1 MSYEEFGRRFFE
13 LAVTE
18 PRVGAAFASIAGE
31 SFDVGPIPSG
41 PGGVV
46 KVLARVKIDEP
57 GITRSVEDLIRFTV
71 QIPLRINIEIDLKL
85 DRLRYDV
92 DGLITLPLTVHAVEP
107 LQIHFDVDPPRPD
120 DVHVDVASRNMRAE
134 LVRNLAQVD
143 DEVRRVIA
151 KQVAEEINKP
161 EVRAA
166 RIIDVDAQLA
176 AAMDPKS
183 VGEGDEEP
191 TDIEVVVVD
200 EDERAY
206 EGRV

>member
-31 SFDVGPIPSG
+31 SFDVGPLPTG

-92 DGLITLPLTVHAVEP
+92 DGLITLPMS
-107 LQIHFDVDPPRPD
+107 PP
-120 DVHVDVASRNMRAE
+120 S
-134 LVRNLAQVD
+134 Q
-143 DEVRRVIA
+143 
-151 KQVAEEINKP
+151 P
-161 EVRAA
+161 E
-166 RIIDVDAQLA
+166 
-176 AAMDPKS
+176 
-183 VGEGDEEP
+183 
-191 TDIEVVVVD
+191 
-200 EDERAY
+200 
-206 EGRV
+206 

>member
-31 SFDVGPIPSG
+31 SFDVGPLPTG

-57 GITRSVEDLIRFTV
+57 AITRSVEDLIRFTV

-107 LQIHFDVDPPRPD
+107 LQIHFDVDPPKPA

-151 KQVAEEINKP
+151 RQVAEEINKP

-166 RIIDVDAQLA
+166 RVIDVDAQLA
-176 AAMDPKS
+176 DAMDPKS
-183 VGEGDEEP
+183 VDDADEEP
-191 TDIEVVVVD
+191 VEVAVVVVD
-200 EDERAY
+200 EDDRAY

>member
-1 MSYEEFGRRFFE
+1 MSVPEYMTYEEFGRRFFE

-18 PRVGAAFASIAGE
+18 PRVGEAFASIAGE

-41 PGGVV
+41 PGGMV
-46 KVLARVKIDEP
+46 KVLARVSIDEP
-57 GITRSVEDLIRFTV
+57 NIERSVEDLIRFTV
-71 QIPLRINIEIDLKL
+71 QIPLRIKIEIDLKL

-107 LQIHFDVDPPRPD
+107 LQIHFDVEAPKPG

-134 LVRNLAQVD
+134 IVRNLAQVD

-161 EVRAA
+161 EVKAA
-166 RIIDVDAQLA
+166 RVIDVDAQLS
-176 AAMDPKS
+176 AAMDSKP
-183 VGEGDEEP
+183 VADEIEEAVEDAIDEIGEE
-191 TDIEVVVVD
+191 
-200 EDERAY
+200 
-206 EGRV
+206 